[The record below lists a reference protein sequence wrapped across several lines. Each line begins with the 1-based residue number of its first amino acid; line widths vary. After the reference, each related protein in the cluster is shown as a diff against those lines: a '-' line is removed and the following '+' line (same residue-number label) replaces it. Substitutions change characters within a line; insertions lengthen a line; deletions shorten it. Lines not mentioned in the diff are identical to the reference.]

1 MDLGEC
7 PKVHDLALRA
17 DFDAASKSKDY
28 YYDIEVSESL
38 CQSVTT
44 FLINCI
50 HHPIGLWTQAM
61 EHLQAF
67 IADCDRRTDAAKKR
81 LAETQEELTAEVAV
95 KANAVHQLAEE
106 IGKKLAK
113 AEALGEAG
121 EVEESVALMS
131 EIDELRHQKSQAE
144 QEYRSSMPASSYQQQ
159 KLRVCEVCSAY
170 LGIHDNDIRLA
181 DHFGGKL
188 HLGFMAIRDKLV
200 ELEVSDGL

>member
-1 MDLGEC
+1 
-7 PKVHDLALRA
+7 
-17 DFDAASKSKDY
+17 
-28 YYDIEVSESL
+28 
-38 CQSVTT
+38 
-44 FLINCI
+44 
-50 HHPIGLWTQAM
+50 M

-67 IADCDRRTDAAKKR
+67 IADCDRRTDAAKTR

-121 EVEESVALMS
+121 EVEESVALMT
-131 EIDELRHQKSQAE
+131 EIDELRAKKSQAE
-144 QEYRSSMPASSYQQQ
+144 QEYRASMPASSYQQQ

-200 ELEVSDGL
+200 DLEVSDGFIWKLMESSC